1 MGNAPWPNS
10 VFRSKLV
17 LSDLG
22 SRLRSAQ
29 LLFGRLLLDCR
40 VLMLGELIDG
50 DTLVRFER
58 LALVLCL
65 RSTLRV
71 GVLQEFLLELLAA
84 VRVYDSLE
92 G

>member
-1 MGNAPWPNS
+1 
-10 VFRSKLV
+10 
-17 LSDLG
+17 
-22 SRLRSAQ
+22 
-29 LLFGRLLLDCR
+29 
-40 VLMLGELIDG
+40 MLGELIDG

-71 GVLQEFLLELLAA
+71 RVLQEFLLELLAA

>member
-1 MGNAPWPNS
+1 M
-10 VFRSKLV
+10 

-22 SRLRSAQ
+22 GRLRSPQ
-29 LLFGRLLLDCR
+29 LLFGRLLLDRR

-50 DTLVRFER
+50 DTLIRLER

-65 RSTLRV
+65 RSSLRV
-71 GVLQEFLLELLAA
+71 RVLQEFLLELLAA